1 MGKKGQETKNVIII
15 TEFDSLGGNFER
27 SYLLNNLEKGG
38 ILFSP
43 AQTKRA
49 LDKIEQVNSGGVKE
63 FWADVYN
70 INASSTDLDKVIRF

>member
-1 MGKKGQETKNVIII
+1 MGKKEQETKNVILI

-49 LDKIEQVNSGGVKE
+49 LDKIEQTTSVKE
-63 FWADVYN
+63 IWTDVYN
-70 INASSTDLDKVIRF
+70 INATSTDLGKVIRF